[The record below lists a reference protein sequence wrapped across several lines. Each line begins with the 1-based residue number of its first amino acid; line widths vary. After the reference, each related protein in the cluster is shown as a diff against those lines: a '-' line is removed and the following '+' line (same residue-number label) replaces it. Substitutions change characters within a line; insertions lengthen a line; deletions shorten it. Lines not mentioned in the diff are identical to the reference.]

1 MSVKCPMSK
10 RFQISLPD
18 EVAAT
23 LETLS
28 EDCSLT
34 QSVVIT
40 QLIVRYHPQI
50 RGLLATNCNLLQPTA
65 TSVQPTPQSTSDL
78 QPTPLNVP
86 LPHGDVLSTQDIVPT
101 SQDISPGTA
110 FLAMDFET

>member
-1 MSVKCPMSK
+1 MSK

-18 EVAAT
+18 DVAAT
-23 LETLS
+23 LEKLS

-40 QLIVRYHPQI
+40 QLVIRYQSQI
-50 RGLLATNCNLLQPTA
+50 RGLLATNCDQLQLNA
-65 TSVQPTPQSTSDL
+65 TSVQPTPQSTFDL

-86 LPHGDVLSTQDIVPT
+86 LPHEDVLSTQDIA
-101 SQDISPGTA
+101 PGNA
-110 FLAMDFET
+110 FLAMNFD

>member
-18 EVAAT
+18 EVALA
-23 LETLS
+23 LEKLS

-40 QLIVRYHPQI
+40 QLVIRYQSQL
-50 RGLLATNCNLLQPTA
+50 RGLLATYCNLLQPTA

-86 LPHGDVLSTQDIVPT
+86 LPRGDVLSTQDIVPT

>member
-1 MSVKCPMSK
+1 MSK

-18 EVAAT
+18 DVAAT
-23 LETLS
+23 LEKLS

-40 QLIVRYHPQI
+40 QLVIRYQSQL
-50 RGLLATNCNLLQPTA
+50 RGLLATNCDQLQLNA
-65 TSVQPTPQSTSDL
+65 TSVQPTPQSTFDL

-86 LPHGDVLSTQDIVPT
+86 LPHEDVLSTQDIA
-101 SQDISPGTA
+101 PGNA
-110 FLAMDFET
+110 FLAMNFD